1 MSFDANNQVTP
12 EYVKV
17 LSIHEFR
24 SLWMAQVF
32 SQIAGNTLLFALAL
46 RIYQTTSSNTAVSGL
61 FLSFGIPAVIFG
73 LIAGTAV
80 DHLDKRR
87 VLMLCDI
94 ARGILAFALIFLS
107 HSVPTVYII
116 MFINALIGQF
126 YVPSEAPLI
135 PKLVPSALLVPA
147 NSLFSFTYYS
157 SLALGSIF
165 AGPLLRWF
173 GPQGIFVFITVLFFI
188 ASFFVSRVSSQA
200 VGVYGFWHVLHHDV
214 FRLLKRII
222 NELIDGVRYVSQSKV
237 LFDSILL
244 LTGTQILIAL
254 LGTLGPG
261 FADRILGIDVRDA
274 SLLIVGPA
282 VLGIILGA
290 LWVGNVGYNI
300 QPVKLIRIGITSAG
314 IILVAIALSV
324 RANRMDMFQW
334 LFRASIIV
342 PLEFFLFFL
351 LGVANSLLDVPANSM
366 IQREAKGAMR
376 GRVYG
381 MLAAFVGGVGVLPVI
396 VGGIL
401 ADTIGIGKVIFLLG
415 VVILTYGVYRVR
427 YNR

>member
-1 MSFDANNQVTP
+1 MSSDANSSEQP

-17 LSIHEFR
+17 LSIHPFR
-24 SLWMAQVF
+24 NLWLGQVC

-61 FLSFGIPAVIFG
+61 FLSFGLPAVIFG
-73 LIAGTAV
+73 LVAGTAV

-94 ARGILAFALIFLS
+94 ARGILAFTLIFLS
-107 HSVPTVYII
+107 HNVLTVYVI
-116 MFINALIGQF
+116 MFINAVIGQF

-135 PKLVPSALLVPA
+135 PKLVPASLLVPA

-157 SLALGSIF
+157 SLAIGSLF

-173 GPQGIFVFITVLFFI
+173 GPQGIFVFITALFAV
-188 ASFFVSRVSSQA
+188 ASFFVSRIPSQA
-200 VGVYGFWHVLHHDV
+200 AGVYGFWHILHHDV
-214 FRLLKRII
+214 FRLFRRIAG
-222 NELIDGVRYVSQSKV
+222 ELVSGVQYVSQSKV

-244 LTGTQILIAL
+244 LTGTQIIIAI

-261 FADRILGIDVRDA
+261 FADRILRVDVRDA

-290 LWVGNVGYNI
+290 FWVGNVGYKI
-300 QPVKLIRIGITSAG
+300 APERLIRMGITGAG
-314 IILVAIALSV
+314 LVLVTIALSV
-324 RANRMDMFQW
+324 RTNRMEMFQW
-334 LFRASIIV
+334 LFRASVIV
-342 PLEFFLFFL
+342 PLEFLLFFL

-366 IQREAKGAMR
+366 LQREAKGAMR

-396 VGGIL
+396 AGGIL
-401 ADTIGIGKVIFLLG
+401 ADTIGIGKVILFLG
-415 VVILTYGVYRVR
+415 IIILAYGIYRVR